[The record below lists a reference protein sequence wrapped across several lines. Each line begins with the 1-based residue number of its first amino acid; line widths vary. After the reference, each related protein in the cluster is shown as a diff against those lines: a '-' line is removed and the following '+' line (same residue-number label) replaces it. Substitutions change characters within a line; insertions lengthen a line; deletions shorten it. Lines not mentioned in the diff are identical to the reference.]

1 MKFNREEM
9 DNAAVEFMLAN
20 VKDYDTPDNLLNARF
35 VAAVIDTL
43 CYRISVEITEEKEAI
58 NYAEDIGKL
67 LVCRMKQ
74 VFKELRKQAA
84 KAAKSGVK
92 H

>member
-1 MKFNREEM
+1 MKFNNEAL
-9 DNAAVEFMLAN
+9 DNAAVEFMLDN

-35 VAAVIDTL
+35 VAAAIDTL
-43 CYRISVEITEEKEAI
+43 CYRISVEVSEEKEAI
-58 NYAEDIGKL
+58 NYAEEVGKL

-74 VFKELRKQAA
+74 VFKELRKQD
-84 KAAKSGVK
+84 KSN